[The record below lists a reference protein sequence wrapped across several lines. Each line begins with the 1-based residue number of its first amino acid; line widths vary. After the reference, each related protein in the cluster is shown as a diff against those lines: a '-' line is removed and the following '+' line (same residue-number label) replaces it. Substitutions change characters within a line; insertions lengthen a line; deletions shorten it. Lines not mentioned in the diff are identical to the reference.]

1 MCRLPCPSAGRRTTL
16 CVNNNVRKRSGSS
29 RPWPQEM
36 TDARQRPPS
45 RFRSRRAL
53 PLSSTNPAA
62 PAWSPAPDHRCAGE
76 RLLGTVASRRA
87 GRPGIRSGGGG
98 RAALGRGGLRAHPTM
113 GLGVGPL
120 RPRPETCRQARR
132 HPGDGRVR
140 RCRGSRRW
148 SAARSSKAW
157 RSGAL
162 GRTATSPNGT
172 AGSRSARPRRPLGRR
187 GRTHPSRYRRSSVR
201 QLGPGLPARSERERS
216 YRSRLRLGVPCAAPA
231 PR

>member
-76 RLLGTVASRRA
+76 RLLRSGRLPPGRRTWNS
-87 GRPGIRSGGGG
+87 SGGGG
-98 RAALGRGGLRAHPTM
+98 RAAPWRGGLRAHPTT
-113 GLGVGPL
+113 GLGVWARCDRG
-120 RPRPETCRQARR
+120 PRPAGGRGGTQATAEFGGAGVLVDVRR
-132 HPGDGRVR
+132 PNPRKLGGAARWDAPQPPRTAPPDRDPQDRAARWAVEAARIHPGIG
-140 RCRGSRRW
+140 G
-148 SAARSSKAW
+148 ARSGNS
-157 RSGAL
+157 
-162 GRTATSPNGT
+162 
-172 AGSRSARPRRPLGRR
+172 GRR
-187 GRTHPSRYRRSSVR
+187 
-201 QLGPGLPARSERERS
+201 LPA
-216 YRSRLRLGVPCAAPA
+216 P
-231 PR
+231 